1 MWLRSIKLFKNQHG
15 ILRFANK
22 QKVSLKKFKIYYM
35 YLHLPGTSYARLV
48 SKIYC
53 AFQYTSKIK
62 AYMYYMKLRIT
73 TWYVYIGIHYDI
85 QIFTI

>member
-1 MWLRSIKLFKNQHG
+1 
-15 ILRFANK
+15 
-22 QKVSLKKFKIYYM
+22 M

-73 TWYVYIGIHYDI
+73 TWYVYIEIRYDI

>member
-1 MWLRSIKLFKNQHG
+1 MWLQSIKLFKNQHG

-22 QKVSLKKFKIYYM
+22 QKVSLKKFKNL
-35 YLHLPGTSYARLV
+35 LHVFTFTSYARLV

-73 TWYVYIGIHYDI
+73 TWYVYIEIHYDI